1 MIKIIVGLIGSGKT
15 KKLIK
20 LVNEAT
26 EHSNG
31 NVICIEKGDKLR
43 YDVSYH
49 CRLINALEY
58 KIDNEDEFYGF
69 VSGIIA
75 SNSDITDIFV
85 NSALKLCCDNQD
97 DLVKFLNKISK
108 TIEDSNIN
116 LTMTLSISESELK
129 EELKKYLI

>member
-26 EHSNG
+26 ANSKG

-58 KIDNEDEFYGF
+58 KIDNENEFYGF

-85 NSALKLCCDNQD
+85 NSALKLCCESQD
-97 DLVKFLNKISK
+97 DFVKFLNKISK
-108 TIEDSNIN
+108 TIEDNNIN

-129 EELKKYLI
+129 DELKKYLV